1 MGMKIQTIRQI
12 RLRIQEELR
21 DLYPEAEI
29 SALTNLILKTIFK
42 DLKLHQIHEGTI
54 EITSENYTAI
64 SQIVFELK
72 KGKPIQYIIGHT
84 IFYNCTI
91 EVNSATLIP
100 RQETEELVDLIIREN
115 PDFRGTIT
123 DIGTGSG
130 CIAIALATNLPGAS
144 VTATDIS
151 AEALET
157 ARRNALINRVNITF
171 LEDDILEKA
180 DKQGISADII
190 VSNPPY
196 IRHSE
201 KKYMHRNVLEYEPAG
216 ALFVDDSDPLK
227 YYRAILTRAEKWL
240 ASQGK
245 IYFEINEALG
255 CEMSELMNLSGY
267 SEIIVMKDLN
277 GKDRIVKG
285 RKNG

>member
-29 SALTNLILKTIFK
+29 SALTNLILKTIIK
-42 DLKLHQIHEGTI
+42 DLKLHQIHEGAT
-54 EITSENYTAI
+54 EITGENYAAI
-64 SQIVFELK
+64 SQIVCELK

-130 CIAIALATNLPGAS
+130 CIAIALAANLPGAS

>member
-130 CIAIALATNLPGAS
+130 CIAIALAANLPGAS

>member
-1 MGMKIQTIRQI
+1 MGMKIQTIKQI
-12 RLRIQEELR
+12 RLLIQEELC

-54 EITSENYTAI
+54 EITGENYTAI

-72 KGKPIQYIIGHT
+72 KGKPIQYIIGNT

-130 CIAIALATNLPGAS
+130 CIAIALAANLPGAS

>member
-151 AEALET
+151 AKALET